1 MSHRYLVRLTHRLR
15 VKGERMDG
23 GKLTDEMDMLLGTTS
38 ADADAAELPFE
49 SIDDFSTDPVSF
61 TEMSERMLE
70 RVEMIFELSTLYNR
84 QSADYLRICAV
95 LEKGIKYLAGS
106 CIVKAAM
113 EQEKMTFPTLGQ
125 LSLAKLYGMAS
136 FNYRKLDTALSEQ
149 IRKSGRN
156 FSPELLDMDF
166 RYFNL
171 LARLRATHTKKY
183 NYFFGYFYNHKGND
197 GTITGRAFGNKQYD
211 CGPKSEPPVF
221 RRPSAFPM
229 DRAAIA
235 ALREEQNGKS
245 GNTLNNTE
253 NNISNTLTILK
264 EINTRPT
271 HPETDRKSACLPQP
285 SGKERSNRLNIVN
298 NNYEIFLN
306 ESFTD
311 QEDFPAPGAAP
322 AEKKAEKKVSAREL
336 KQEFDENL
344 QLVWEKYSR
353 MIAEERKG
361 GRAPGA

>member
-1 MSHRYLVRLTHRLR
+1 MSLAYQVRLTHRLR

-23 GKLTDEMDMLLGTTS
+23 GKLTDEMDMLLSAAS

-183 NYFFGYFYNHKGND
+183 NYFFG
-197 GTITGRAFGNKQYD
+197 
-211 CGPKSEPPVF
+211 
-221 RRPSAFPM
+221 
-229 DRAAIA
+229 
-235 ALREEQNGKS
+235 
-245 GNTLNNTE
+245 
-253 NNISNTLTILK
+253 
-264 EINTRPT
+264 
-271 HPETDRKSACLPQP
+271 
-285 SGKERSNRLNIVN
+285 
-298 NNYEIFLN
+298 
-306 ESFTD
+306 
-311 QEDFPAPGAAP
+311 
-322 AEKKAEKKVSAREL
+322 
-336 KQEFDENL
+336 
-344 QLVWEKYSR
+344 
-353 MIAEERKG
+353 
-361 GRAPGA
+361 